1 MANEKQSERVVV
13 EIYGTSYPLRTD
25 NPAELKR
32 LAAGVDRMMKDMSR
46 QVRTFDDRKVAVLT
60 ALQLAEEYAQLKRDY
75 DELAELL
82 DEK

>member
-13 EIYGTSYPLRTD
+13 EIYGTSYPLLTD

>member
-13 EIYGTSYPLRTD
+13 EIYGTSYPLLTD

-60 ALQLAEEYAQLKRDY
+60 ALQLAGEYAQLKRDY